1 MVKISISSYSK
12 LLLEMLLNIV
22 NIHGIEINEI

>member
-22 NIHGIEINEI
+22 NINGIEINEI

>member
-22 NIHGIEINEI
+22 NIYGIEINEI